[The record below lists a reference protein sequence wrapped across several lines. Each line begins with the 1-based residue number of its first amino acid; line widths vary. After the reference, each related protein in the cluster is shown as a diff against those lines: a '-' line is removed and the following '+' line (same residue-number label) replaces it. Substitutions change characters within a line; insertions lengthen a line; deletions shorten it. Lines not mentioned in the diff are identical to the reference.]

1 MRPAADDIG
10 GKSLAGLSG
19 GADFGPIDS
28 NEGDFDAPV
37 PRVFMHALAL
47 PAEIE
52 ETTCGGP
59 VRKRAR
65 EHWLASVILLDLQDE
80 VESLD
85 LPGLNTPGRDLAFR
99 ESCKPN
105 CSGSSGGLP
114 GCTPSWIR

>member
-1 MRPAADDIG
+1 MRPAADNIG
-10 GKSLAGLSG
+10 GKSLAGLFG

-28 NEGDFDAPV
+28 SEGDFDAPA
-37 PRVFMHALAL
+37 PRVFLHALAL

-52 ETTCGGP
+52 EATCGWP

-65 EHWLASVILLDLQDE
+65 EQLASVILLDLQDE

-99 ESCKPN
+99 ILQAEP
-105 CSGSSGGLP
+105 
-114 GCTPSWIR
+114 